1 MAISFTTVCA
11 RPRDSKRWSKR
22 LLELKQ
28 SQTSE
33 DRQWN
38 RREPRDIDGV
48 GRGHNPGGGLLT
60 SGGASQSTS
69 SPSRYGAT
77 LNRLR
82 SLDWQVLR
90 RIGSLK
96 HGF

>member
-48 GRGHNPGGGLLT
+48 GRDHNPGGVLLT

-69 SPSRYGAT
+69 SPSGNGAT
-77 LNRLR
+77 FTRLR
-82 SLDWQVLR
+82 SFDGNVLN
-90 RIGSLK
+90 
-96 HGF
+96 